1 MLKQSGNGE
10 AALKVLPLSDVF
22 FPYITSSDTPKD
34 AVQAKQSGLGGL
46 LRLRPSRKQVSLPL
60 TLRLLDPHFPHPRVS
75 RPVLPSL
82 TSRLIS
88 A

>member
-34 AVQAKQSGLGGL
+34 DVQAKQSGLGGL

-60 TLRLLDPHFPHPRVS
+60 TLRLLDPQSPTP
-75 RPVLPSL
+75 
-82 TSRLIS
+82 